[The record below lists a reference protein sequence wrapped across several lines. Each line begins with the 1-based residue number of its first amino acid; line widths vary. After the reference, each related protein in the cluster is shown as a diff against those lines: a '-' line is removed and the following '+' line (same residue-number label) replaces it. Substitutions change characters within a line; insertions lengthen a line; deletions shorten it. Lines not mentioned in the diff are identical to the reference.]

1 MKYLL
6 CFFSGFFLFACTT
19 ANVNKSNK
27 SEVNITS
34 LEWRLVS
41 IASGNGLLTTENAKA
56 NSTLKVE
63 SDGKIHGQG
72 GCNRFSGEAKID
84 GAKIKFEKVV
94 STKMACLDA
103 TIETAFFKALNDAD
117 SFVVESGDLKLKK
130 GNDVIATFSSFR

>member
-1 MKYLL
+1 MKYLI

-41 IASGNGLLTTENAKA
+41 VMSGSALLGAGNADV

-63 SDGKIHGQG
+63 SDGRVHGNG

-94 STKMACLDA
+94 ATRMACLDS
-103 TIETAFFKALNDAD
+103 TIETALFKALNEVD
-117 SFVVESGDLKLKK
+117 SFVIESGDLMLKK
-130 GNDVIATFSSFR
+130 GDDVIATFSSFR